1 MDGHSHTVIEKET
14 VKNLDGEDVLL
25 TSTGTKLEYVGALT
39 IAADGS
45 ISTALHDESLFKD
58 SGTAGYIAAIEDQYD
73 DTLNQVVATTEVE
86 LTINDPA
93 TGELAVR
100 SSETNLGD
108 LCADA
113 YRNVLGADIGL
124 INGGGVRASIEAGD
138 ITYGDIINVNPFGNM
153 ICVVE
158 TTGQHILDALEMGVK
173 DLPEDGGSFQQVSG
187 MSFEIDMS
195 IDSTVVVDDMG
206 NFVEVS
212 GERRVKNVL
221 VDGQPIDPEGI
232 YTVASHNYLIK
243 NGGGGLTMFMNDELL
258 QDEVLLDSQVLINYI
273 VNDLGGV
280 VGEEYADPYGQG
292 RIVFVE

>member
-1 MDGHSHTVIEKET
+1 MIGNTRGIDAVLDGHSHTVIEKET

-158 TTGQHILDALEMGVK
+158 TTA
-173 DLPEDGGSFQQVSG
+173 
-187 MSFEIDMS
+187 
-195 IDSTVVVDDMG
+195 
-206 NFVEVS
+206 N
-212 GERRVKNVL
+212 
-221 VDGQPIDPEGI
+221 I
-232 YTVASHNYLIK
+232 YWMRWK
-243 NGGGGLTMFMNDELL
+243 WE
-258 QDEVLLDSQVLINYI
+258 
-273 VNDLGGV
+273 
-280 VGEEYADPYGQG
+280 
-292 RIVFVE
+292 